1 LAKKEIEADDE
12 EDEEDEAD
20 DSELE
25 DDLEGFYR
33 EENIGISEQLEN
45 TIALHKPQIV
55 QKFKDSGH
63 TINLDQVFSISGL
76 YAFLSCTCKD
86 AMINNKNKKP
96 KFKSNKSWIVDYCK
110 TVRGE
115 VADARKVWKQFKV
128 SSLTKLNNVLWK
140 KSMMKE
146 PLEKVIKN
154 AFDKITAKIILKSY
168 STIKSIATQLFN
180 ELEVK
185 KSAMEQKEQSLQ
197 AERNILIETVNKLQ
211 LTEKILQ
218 EKKKEK
224 YLSDLV
230 TDFKHHI
237 LLAQKA
243 VLQDLFEI
251 NYNCS
256 QDYLLLWRSLK
267 PKSPNKFKLL
277 KGDLFLCTSI
287 AEKQLIEFISL
298 FEYELNKYLALLIND
313 SFISKYR
320 TQFIEEVYR
329 TIEFLNGDR
338 SRMSTLLKI
347 SFSVPKIKLEKYAT
361 DLTSII
367 TSYYIKLRIRTAYT
381 LWGLLPMFNEISKK
395 HINSVK
401 IDEYVSS
408 SVSNMVGDLIKCFEN
423 FVQQHFDALLADY
436 FEKLTI
442 DIQTVQTS
450 INQVLDKEV
459 DTIELRDEYKIRIN
473 NSFVNMQQILFQIE
487 NQEKK
492 YSELLS
498 NYE

>member
-1 LAKKEIEADDE
+1 
-12 EDEEDEAD
+12 
-20 DSELE
+20 
-25 DDLEGFYR
+25 
-33 EENIGISEQLEN
+33 
-45 TIALHKPQIV
+45 
-55 QKFKDSGH
+55 
-63 TINLDQVFSISGL
+63 
-76 YAFLSCTCKD
+76 
-86 AMINNKNKKP
+86 
-96 KFKSNKSWIVDYCK
+96 
-110 TVRGE
+110 
-115 VADARKVWKQFKV
+115 
-128 SSLTKLNNVLWK
+128 
-140 KSMMKE
+140 
-146 PLEKVIKN
+146 
-154 AFDKITAKIILKSY
+154 
-168 STIKSIATQLFN
+168 
-180 ELEVK
+180 
-185 KSAMEQKEQSLQ
+185 MEQKEQSLQ

-218 EKKKEK
+218 EKKEK

-381 LWGLLPMFNEISKK
+381 LWGLLPIFNEISKK

-492 YSELLS
+492 IL
-498 NYE
+498 